1 LVFLAPSTQNFIPHF
16 WVGHEFQSKRP
27 TEPLYSRIA

>member
-1 LVFLAPSTQNFIPHF
+1 MTEQTVLKEAAQAEIEDFN
-16 WVGHEFQSKRP
+16 GKRP